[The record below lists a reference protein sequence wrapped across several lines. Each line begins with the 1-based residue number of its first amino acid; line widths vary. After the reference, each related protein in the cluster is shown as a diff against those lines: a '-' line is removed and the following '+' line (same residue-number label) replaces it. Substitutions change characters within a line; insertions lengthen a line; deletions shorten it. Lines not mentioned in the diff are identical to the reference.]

1 MLFAII
7 LLKVFIHLV
16 HSLSLWFA
24 CRFCLSHFAFCKSE
38 FWHNFYFSL
47 NAANHIQPFGSR
59 KKTDKTGNNNVDGA
73 DITVNDD
80 VQQFP
85 SFASHPRSEVPHDGK
100 WFSTTDEWKTA
111 IQQQQQQ
118 KNTKWT
124 ELIKQ
129 QYIKTREKTY
139 FFFSLGFEFSNK
151 MDLSFV
157 IDMKLVTRGLKY
169 LVNLTR

>member
-1 MLFAII
+1 MSFLFVSLCILQIGVLAQLLLFIKRGEPHSAIQQQE
-7 LLKVFIHLV
+7 KDGQ
-16 HSLSLWFA
+16 
-24 CRFCLSHFAFCKSE
+24 
-38 FWHNFYFSL
+38 N
-47 NAANHIQPFGSR
+47 
-59 KKTDKTGNNNVDGA
+59 GNNNVDGA

-85 SFASHPRSEVPHDGK
+85 SSASHPRSEVPHDGK

-111 IQQQQQQ
+111 IQRQQQQ

-124 ELIKQ
+124 KLIKQ
-129 QYIKTREKTY
+129 QYIKTREET
-139 FFFSLGFEFSNK
+139 FFFSLEFEFLNK